1 MSGVYSMGVYNTMYY
16 DLDRLLCNCPNID
29 SDVAELE
36 DKVQHLEARVAELE
50 KCIGRLIRINL
61 KDMPL
66 PNDVSR
72 ELGDRL

>member
-1 MSGVYSMGVYNTMYY
+1 MSGMYSVDVFNMMYY
-16 DLDRLLCNCPNID
+16 DLDSLLCNCPNID
-29 SDVAELE
+29 SDVSELE
-36 DKVQHLEARVAELE
+36 DKVRHLEARVAELE

-72 ELGDRL
+72 ELGDGL